1 MFCKNC
7 GSNISDDAV
16 FCPNCGTQVGEGQSQ
31 PQAAPVAENKPN
43 NNTAKP
49 QTSNAVGLVGF
60 ILSMVSVL
68 FWIIGLIASSGLLF
82 IVSLMLGIGAIVC
95 SAIGMNTASKQNA
108 PFRGLSIS
116 GLVVG
121 IVVVAISI
129 ILFIIGLAALSVM
142 F

>member
-68 FWIIGLIASSGLLF
+68 FWIIGLIASGILF

-108 PFRGLSIS
+108 PYRGLSIG

-121 IVVVAISI
+121 IVVVAISV